1 MTDPL
6 QPELLHADGRSGYPT
21 PFDDTGDPDTSD
33 GLDDAGV
40 DGDDGEARKR
50 PPPPRWRTLVD
61 WAVVIAVALLVA
73 FVVRTYVLAHFVVD
87 GTSMESTLHH
97 GDRVFVNKIGYRFH
111 DPRRGDVVV
120 LHDGKSDRDRDL
132 IKRVIGLP
140 GETISMIDCEVRID
154 GVVLDEP
161 YLDEEHRIPGGCG
174 AGVPEQLIPEG
185 AVFVLGDNRDDSA
198 DSRSRDI
205 GVIDHDEIVGR
216 AFVVFWPLSDLRW
229 L

>member
-1 MTDPL
+1 M
-6 QPELLHADGRSGYPT
+6 LHVGDHRHVDAAADLH
-21 PFDDTGDPDTSD
+21 DPDLHDPDLGS
-33 GLDDAGV
+33 
-40 DGDDGEARKR
+40 GEPHAARKQ
-50 PPPPRWRTLVD
+50 PPPRWRTLVD
-61 WAVVIAVALLVA
+61 WVVVIAVALLVA

-87 GTSMESTLHH
+87 GSSMESTLHN

-120 LHDGKSDRDRDL
+120 LHDGKSSRDRDL
-132 IKRVIGLP
+132 IKRVVALP
-140 GETISMIDCEVRID
+140 GETISMVDCEVRIN

-161 YLDEEHRIPGGCG
+161 YLDEEHRTPGGCG
-174 AGVPEQLIPEG
+174 AGIPEQVVPEG

-216 AFVVFWPLSDLRW
+216 AFVVFWPLSGLRW